1 MATGHTGGLDLR
13 TLDPALHHFCE
24 QGIAPNTNKTYQS
37 ALRRFAHFCSLYC
50 ILTLFPVSESLLCY
64 FATHL
69 ACQQLSPQTVKVYMA
84 AIRHMQITM
93 GLPEPREYSSM
104 PRLRLVQSTHASK
117 QATKIRLPITPAI
130 LIKLKKHWTPRKSDP
145 DIIMLWAAA
154 VLCFFGFFRAREI
167 TIPTVSGFDHSKYL
181 AWGDVATDDAVQLK
195 RSKTDQLGK
204 GIDIYIGKTDDP
216 LCPVTATMAYM
227 AIRGPTPGAFFKLSN
242 GHPLTKSAF
251 TSKIRAG
258 LQAIGLPESDFAGH
272 SFRIGA
278 ATTAANAGI
287 EDSVIRTLGR
297 WSSSAFLTYIR
308 TPRDQLARFSKTLA
322 SS

>member
-1 MATGHTGGLDLR
+1 
-13 TLDPALHHFCE
+13 
-24 QGIAPNTNKTYQS
+24 
-37 ALRRFAHFCSLYC
+37 
-50 ILTLFPVSESLLCY
+50 
-64 FATHL
+64 
-69 ACQQLSPQTVKVYMA
+69 MA

-93 GLPEPREYSSM
+93 GLPEPWEYSSM
-104 PRLRLVQSTHASK
+104 PRLRLVQSGIQRAHASK
-117 QATKIRLPITPAI
+117 QTTKIWLPITPAI

-154 VLCFFGFFRAREI
+154 VLCFFGFFRAGEI
-167 TIPTVSGFDHSKYL
+167 TIPTVSGFDHSKHL
-181 AWGDVATDDAVQLK
+181 AWGDVATDDVNNPQSLRVHLK

-216 LCPVTATMAYM
+216 LCPVTAIMAYM
-227 AIRGPTPGAFFKLSN
+227 AIRGPTPVAFFKLSN

-251 TSKIRAG
+251 MNKIRAG
-258 LQAIGLPESDFAGH
+258 LQAIGFPESDFAGH

-297 WSSSAFLTYIR
+297 WSSSAFIR
-308 TPRDQLARFSKTLA
+308 TPREQLARFSKTLA